1 MNIGIFTNLLT
12 ARKARKTALDF
23 RKEQNAIHR
32 NETIAKH
39 KSLITEIEDTCKIGN
54 TTYEVTVPHSDWNI
68 VASCLRAKGYK
79 VSETPFYL
87 HSSKSKKRYIETQKE
102 EMKKNGWKKEM
113 FIKW

>member
-12 ARKARKTALDF
+12 AHKARKTALEY
-23 RKEQNAIHR
+23 RKEQSSIRRSEVIEKHR
-32 NETIAKH
+32 
-39 KSLITEIEDTCKIGN
+39 SLINEIEKAYETGDTAYDAIIPCS
-54 TTYEVTVPHSDWNI
+54 EWNI
-68 VASCLRAKGYK
+68 IASCLKAKGYK

-87 HSSKSKKRYIETQKE
+87 HSYKSKKRYIETQKE